1 MFEVVV
7 HNHFASA
14 HNLRGYQGKCEELHG
29 HNWKVAVSVTAEK
42 LDSLGM
48 VVDFGVL
55 KKELQNLIERLD
67 HKYLNDIPPF
77 DSINPS
83 SENIACFIFRELAR
97 VMNREGRR
105 VTSVSVWES
114 DSSVATFSE

>member
-7 HNHFASA
+7 HTYFASA
-14 HNLRGYQGKCEELHG
+14 HNLRGYKGKCEKLHG
-29 HNWKVAVSVTAEK
+29 HNWKVAVRVTSEK

-48 VVDFGVL
+48 VVDFGDL
-55 KKELQNLIERLD
+55 KEELNAIIEKLD
-67 HKYLNDIPPF
+67 HKYLNDVPPF
-77 DSINPS
+77 DKVNPS
-83 SENIACFIFRELAR
+83 SENIAHFVFQALAK

-105 VTSVSVWES
+105 VSSVSVWES

>member
-7 HNHFASA
+7 HAHFASA
-14 HNLRGYQGKCEELHG
+14 HNLRGYKGKCEKLHG
-29 HNWKVAVSVTAEK
+29 HNWKVAVRVAAEK

-48 VVDFGVL
+48 VVDFGEL
-55 KKELQNLIERLD
+55 KEELNTIIEKLD
-67 HKYLNDIPPF
+67 HKYLNDVPPF
-77 DSINPS
+77 DRLNPS
-83 SENIACFIFRELAR
+83 SENIAHFVFQESAK

-105 VTSVSVWES
+105 VSSVSVWES

>member
-7 HNHFASA
+7 HTHFASA
-14 HNLRGYQGKCEELHG
+14 HNLRGYKGKCEELHG
-29 HNWKVAVSVTAEK
+29 HNWKVAVRVTAET

-55 KKELQNLIERLD
+55 KKELQAIIEKLD
-67 HKYLNDIPPF
+67 HKYLNDVPPF
-77 DSINPS
+77 DELNPS
-83 SENIACFIFRELAR
+83 SENIAYFIFQELAT

-105 VTSVSVWES
+105 VSSVSVWES
-114 DSSVATFSE
+114 ESSAATYSE